1 MPNRRL
7 QDRIEALVTK
17 ALATS
22 APDEIDKIL
31 LELRDALLEHASRLR
46 DAEDSHREGSL
57 QDQRERTGKGPV
69 EAQGSHSFAVSQGDM
84 TTQRSLPR
92 M

>member
-22 APDEIDKIL
+22 NPVEIDEIL
-31 LELRDALLEHASRLR
+31 LELRKALLEHAERLR
-46 DAEDSHREGSL
+46 AATIKPQSATSR
-57 QDQRERTGKGPV
+57 
-69 EAQGSHSFAVSQGDM
+69 
-84 TTQRSLPR
+84 
-92 M
+92 

>member
-31 LELRDALLEHASRLR
+31 LELRDALLEHATRLR
-46 DAEDSHREGSL
+46 
-57 QDQRERTGKGPV
+57 
-69 EAQGSHSFAVSQGDM
+69 EAATRPKSA
-84 TTQRSLPR
+84 
-92 M
+92 